1 MAQVVTRLSDELAA
15 SVDALVADGTVASRS
30 EAVRIGLEHLVD
42 SHRRR
47 AVGAAIAHG
56 YRSAPQS
63 SDDVAWSDS
72 STIAMI
78 ADESW

>member
-30 EAVRIGLEHLVD
+30 EAVRVGLEYLVD

-47 AVGAAIAHG
+47 AVGAAIARG
-56 YRSAPQS
+56 YRSVPQS
-63 SDDVAWSDS
+63 SDDVARSDS